1 MNKSLPIT
9 ATLLGVAGLLP
20 FVATGLAAL
29 GPQGDR
35 AMLAL
40 VAYGAVI
47 LAFLGGVHWGF
58 ALEGRRRPQRTPAPA
73 LESVVPSLIGW
84 VAMLLAIAVSVEAA
98 ILLLVIAFIGTTAVE
113 ARAQRAGLMPR
124 GYMALRYGLS
134 TGVVLV
140 LAITLFNADDQRPS
154 QPMVITRIPAL
165 CFS

>member
-20 FVATGLAAL
+20 FIATGLAAL

-58 ALEGRRRPQRTPAPA
+58 ALEDAAARSERQR
-73 LESVVPSLIGW
+73 LLWSVVPSLIGW

-140 LAITLFNADDQRPS
+140 LAITLFMRMINAH
-154 QPMVITRIPAL
+154 L
-165 CFS
+165 NLW